1 MLPLLPSA
9 SGGTLTSSLFN
20 PTLGEIYDEFE
31 RDLRRWRERYRD
43 RPELE
48 LQRLLLLAL
57 EIEQLVTVAYRNE
70 LMRERIEEQDL
81 PRDLKEVFAHSLAWQ
96 SAADVAGSVRRF
108 LDRPGQTIP

>member
-1 MLPLLPSA
+1 MLPSA
-9 SGGTLTSSLFN
+9 SGGTLTSSLFI

-57 EIEQLVTVAYRNE
+57 DRVSLFGMDMGGQPALAAASCFPD
-70 LMRERIEEQDL
+70 RI
-81 PRDLKEVFAHSLAWQ
+81 A
-96 SAADVAGSVRRF
+96 SV
-108 LDRPGQTIP
+108 IV